1 MQNSKEYFRKYLH
14 RLLEY
19 KFLLILT
26 RNVQDYCAEY
36 AVFISLYYPPPIAK
50 RAVARCKL

>member
-50 RAVARCKL
+50 RAVARCKF